1 MSTKLP
7 KLPTENLRYDL
18 STTLYQH
25 HDLMTGIMISSVSL
39 VIFDLTILA
48 QTLKTGNPTLRIHKT
63 KTYNT
68 VHWLG

>member
-25 HDLMTGIMISSVSL
+25 HDLMTGIMISSVNL
-39 VIFDLTILA
+39 VIFDFRLGHKFPHGKLELA
-48 QTLKTGNPTLRIHKT
+48 DT
-63 KTYNT
+63 
-68 VHWLG
+68 